1 MKLRV
6 DTGEFLEALGL
17 CSKVV
22 AGGRPSALV
31 YSSIALAAK
40 GDEVVLMGSDGELTI
55 RARVSATIREEG
67 SCLVVPRPVLRYLA
81 GFVEKECILEDE
93 GAGDLVIS
101 GDNSSAYRFRT
112 VLGSFP
118 QPPKIQGEV
127 RDVDM
132 RQLGAGLSLVRS
144 AVDKSKRLVQL
155 VSVDKSLS
163 LTTTDSYR
171 LAQTV
176 LPGAGFGDFTGVVPL
191 SMLEQLGSD
200 TTSVVV
206 DAGGRA
212 IEFRSD
218 RVIYTARLAVGSFPA
233 VESIINSRPERMVT
247 LPVASMRKAVERL
260 SSVSPN
266 APVWCTLD
274 QRKLVLKVEEREV
287 GSGEEALDIKG
298 NVSPEMTFGL
308 NLSYLGDALVGQ
320 GDEVDLYYSDPHS
333 PFYFCFEGNESE
345 ASLTVAIGAAAVEV

>member
-1 MKLRV
+1 
-6 DTGEFLEALGL
+6 
-17 CSKVV
+17 
-22 AGGRPSALV
+22 
-31 YSSIALAAK
+31 
-40 GDEVVLMGSDGELTI
+40 
-55 RARVSATIREEG
+55 
-67 SCLVVPRPVLRYLA
+67 
-81 GFVEKECILEDE
+81 VEKECILEDE

-233 VESIINSRPERMVT
+233 GEDGDTSR
-247 LPVASMRKAVERL
+247 
-260 SSVSPN
+260 
-266 APVWCTLD
+266 
-274 QRKLVLKVEEREV
+274 
-287 GSGEEALDIKG
+287 G
-298 NVSPEMTFGL
+298 F
-308 NLSYLGDALVGQ
+308 DA
-320 GDEVDLYYSDPHS
+320 
-333 PFYFCFEGNESE
+333 
-345 ASLTVAIGAAAVEV
+345 

>member
-1 MKLRV
+1 
-6 DTGEFLEALGL
+6 
-17 CSKVV
+17 
-22 AGGRPSALV
+22 
-31 YSSIALAAK
+31 
-40 GDEVVLMGSDGELTI
+40 
-55 RARVSATIREEG
+55 
-67 SCLVVPRPVLRYLA
+67 
-81 GFVEKECILEDE
+81 
-93 GAGDLVIS
+93 
-101 GDNSSAYRFRT
+101 
-112 VLGSFP
+112 
-118 QPPKIQGEV
+118 
-127 RDVDM
+127 
-132 RQLGAGLSLVRS
+132 
-144 AVDKSKRLVQL
+144 
-155 VSVDKSLS
+155 
-163 LTTTDSYR
+163 
-171 LAQTV
+171 V